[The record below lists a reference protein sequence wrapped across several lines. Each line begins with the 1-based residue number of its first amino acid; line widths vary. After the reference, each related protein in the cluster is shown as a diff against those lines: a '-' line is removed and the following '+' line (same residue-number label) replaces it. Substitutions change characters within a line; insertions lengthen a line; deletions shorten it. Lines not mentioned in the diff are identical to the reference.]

1 MKNANDLAN
10 LAYQV
15 QKFTPDQLKKLPVNE
30 PESRADSKGV
40 DAVADIDWPNLI
52 DKLGVPVA
60 ALAAIG
66 YAIYSTIKW
75 IGNNILIPIHQRHL
89 LFLDRL
95 ETSIEKICNTQ
106 VDQNSQIINLAN
118 KISQT
123 KDKA

>member
-1 MKNANDLAN
+1 MRNANDSAN
-10 LAYQV
+10 HAYLV
-15 QKFTPDQLKKLPVNE
+15 QKFTPDPLKKLPVNE
-30 PESRADSKGV
+30 PESKADLKKV
-40 DAVADIDWPNLI
+40 DAVAEIDWPNLI

>member
-1 MKNANDLAN
+1 VRNANDLAN
-10 LAYQV
+10 HAYLV
-15 QKFTPDQLKKLPVNE
+15 QKFTPDPLKKLPVNE
-30 PESRADSKGV
+30 SGSKADLKKV

>member
-1 MKNANDLAN
+1 MRNANDLAN
-10 LAYQV
+10 HAYLV
-15 QKFTPDQLKKLPVNE
+15 QKFTPDPLKKLPVNE
-30 PESRADSKGV
+30 SGSKADLKKV

>member
-1 MKNANDLAN
+1 MKNANASAN

>member
-1 MKNANDLAN
+1 M
-10 LAYQV
+10 
-15 QKFTPDQLKKLPVNE
+15 QKFTPDPLKKLPVNE
-30 PESRADSKGV
+30 LESREDLKGV

>member
-1 MKNANDLAN
+1 MKNANASAN
-10 LAYQV
+10 LAYRV
-15 QKFTPDQLKKLPVNE
+15 QKFTPDPLKKLPVNE
-30 PESRADSKGV
+30 PESKADLKGV

>member
-1 MKNANDLAN
+1 MKSANDSAN
-10 LAYQV
+10 LVSRV
-15 QKFTPDQLKKLPVNE
+15 QRLTTPRPRRLPVNE
-30 PESRADSKGV
+30 SGSKADSKGV
-40 DAVADIDWPNLI
+40 DAVAEIDWPNLI

-66 YAIYSTIKW
+66 YAIYSTIRW

-89 LFLDRL
+89 VFLDRL
-95 ETSIEKICNTQ
+95 ETSIDKICQTQ

-123 KDKA
+123 KEPK

>member
-1 MKNANDLAN
+1 MKNANDSAN
-10 LAYQV
+10 LAYLV

-30 PESRADSKGV
+30 PESRGDLKVAKT
-40 DAVADIDWPNLI
+40 VADIDWPNLI

-66 YAIYSTIKW
+66 YSIYSTIRW
-75 IGNNILIPIHQRHL
+75 IGNNILMPIHQRHL

-95 ETSIEKICNTQ
+95 ETSIDKICTTQ

-123 KDKA
+123 KDKS